1 MTSDL
6 DSSSSESDPA
16 SDIDTSSI
24 ACCNSPDGMTKL
36 DNKEMCSDGA
46 TKDHESLDDLEQA
59 QLAAT
64 LSASAPQQRKKQ
76 KKNQSRRKRLVDS
89 LATKHQC
96 KGHHK
101 HHKHHKLVHDDLE
114 DLVGPVM
121 QCKPGSDE
129 WYASL
134 EWCGRDGPRDLSDMW
149 LHQQRHLQQ
158 EVHDNPEGALRVA
171 HLMQHGAEC
180 VTNWSGVEFPREAWR
195 QWQIMLKSI
204 LPVKFRSAKP
214 PLVAFTK
221 SFDCDAVCR
230 DVLKNYSDAQYEG
243 DACIFGKIE
252 DKIPE
257 DKLQILIDF
266 VGPYPEKM
274 TKADKAKMASKHED
288 LMKLLLEHRR
298 SLFPRDHKAYCHG
311 HDKQCSVK
319 SLATHC
325 PKFGGYKLSPTRIKM
340 SHGSPVCT
348 GWCRG
353 LGGGQGKAHHSMF
366 AHNMH
371 VAERTLEAEELLE
384 DFSWLEQ
391 NGRYPIDTLYIAHLP
406 HHHVVY
412 VRICVKISGRPLKR
426 FRTFGCAINKHTI
439 AWLGSM
445 DMNKI
450 QREFEEFI
458 HHRCLTSG
466 EVYFSSPNIERAEE
480 YKGMLKNRGVFWD
493 HGQDNEIDFNMDLI
507 YNTTSPGTG
516 LRLLSHL
523 ESDKSE
529 GPCLFDLDHWDHVFC
544 GRHTRDFP
552 HLLTHG
558 CVLSRRQELIA
569 TSNEHL
575 VAMGVPVYG
584 VPGSQDEDW
593 QTCPMAEAMRE
604 LNRKQRNHVVGN
616 GIQVNLLTY
625 WYYFVLSRC
634 MRKPLIGPRAMPVPD
649 TDSEDVEESDSNDST
664 KVAGLACEELF

>member
-46 TKDHESLDDLEQA
+46 TKDHESLDDLEH
-59 QLAAT
+59 
-64 LSASAPQQRKKQ
+64 RKP
-76 KKNQSRRKRLVDS
+76 RVDS

-121 QCKPGSDE
+121 QSKPGSDE

-221 SFDCDAVCR
+221 SFDCDAVRR
-230 DVLKNYSDAQYEG
+230 DVLNNYSDAQYEG
-243 DACIFGKIE
+243 DACMFGKIE

-266 VGPYPEKM
+266 AGPYPEKM
-274 TKADKAKMASKHED
+274 TRADKAKMASKHED

-325 PKFGGYKLSPTRIKM
+325 PKFGGYKLSPMRIKM

-353 LGGGQGKAHHSMF
+353 LGSGQGKAHHSMF

-412 VRICVKISGRPLKR
+412 VRICVK
-426 FRTFGCAINKHTI
+426 
-439 AWLGSM
+439 
-445 DMNKI
+445 
-450 QREFEEFI
+450 
-458 HHRCLTSG
+458 
-466 EVYFSSPNIERAEE
+466 
-480 YKGMLKNRGVFWD
+480 
-493 HGQDNEIDFNMDLI
+493 
-507 YNTTSPGTG
+507 
-516 LRLLSHL
+516 
-523 ESDKSE
+523 
-529 GPCLFDLDHWDHVFC
+529 
-544 GRHTRDFP
+544 
-552 HLLTHG
+552 
-558 CVLSRRQELIA
+558 VL
-569 TSNEHL
+569 
-575 VAMGVPVYG
+575 
-584 VPGSQDEDW
+584 W
-593 QTCPMAEAMRE
+593 QTIEEVSHIWLRHQQAHDC
-604 LNRKQRNHVVGN
+604 LVGIN
-616 GIQVNLLTY
+616 GHEQNPTRI
-625 WYYFVLSRC
+625 
-634 MRKPLIGPRAMPVPD
+634 
-649 TDSEDVEESDSNDST
+649 
-664 KVAGLACEELF
+664 